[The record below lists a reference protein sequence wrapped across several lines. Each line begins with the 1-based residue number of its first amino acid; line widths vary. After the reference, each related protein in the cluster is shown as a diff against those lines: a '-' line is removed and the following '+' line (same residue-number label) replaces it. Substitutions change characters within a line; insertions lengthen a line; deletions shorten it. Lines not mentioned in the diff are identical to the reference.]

1 MKGCA
6 AALPQWRGAYLSIAP
21 RRRLI
26 RQNNNLARWEACMS
40 TALAVCHGSFG
51 RVTVYRLDKPMRTH
65 AHREGHLTF
74 LLSGPPAVVTID
86 DIPHVVDQTSGVA
99 INPWQPHSFHP
110 SSTEQPAVFLVAYIC
125 ENWLDRDQEGRG
137 SLRFGANALRVGTTI
152 RSICASL
159 AHTLVTNASYRI
171 VNRYLNQLFDAS
183 FDESWKGGGRPI
195 LVSRAQAPIDFRVR
209 KSLRILDDCIADGIE
224 LDDVARDAGLSR
236 PHFFKLFRENTG
248 VTPAL
253 YANTMRIERALDRL
267 TCSQSSITDIGFELG
282 FSSQS
287 HFTHFFS
294 AHVGIAPT
302 QYRTIARVV
311 SE

>member
-1 MKGCA
+1 
-6 AALPQWRGAYLSIAP
+6 
-21 RRRLI
+21 
-26 RQNNNLARWEACMS
+26 MS

-74 LLSGPPAVVTID
+74 HLGGPPAIVTISNV
-86 DIPHVVDQTSGVA
+86 PHLVDETSAVA
-99 INPWQPHSFHP
+99 INPWQPHSF
-110 SSTEQPAVFLVAYIC
+110 QPCSEEKPGVFLVAYISDR
-125 ENWLDRDQEGRG
+125 WLDRDHDGRG
-137 SLRFGANALRVGTTI
+137 SLRFGSNGIRVGTTL

-159 AHTLVTNASYRI
+159 AHSLVTTASYRI
-171 VNRYLNQLFDAS
+171 VHRYLNQLFDTS
-183 FDESWKGGGRPI
+183 FDESWASGRRPG
-195 LVSRAQAPIDFRVR
+195 VAVRPQQAVDFRVR
-209 KSLRILDDCIADGIE
+209 KSLRLLDDGLGQGIE
-224 LDDVARDAGLSR
+224 LGTVARDAGLSR

-253 YANTMRIERALDRL
+253 YANTMRVERALDRL
-267 TCSQSSITDIGFELG
+267 MGSQASVTDIGYELG

-311 SE
+311 NE